1 MTKKKSKKSQ
11 IGNVVIR
18 AKRLP
23 RIGEQFAIVREGHGG
38 SRFTVL
44 CTDGKTRLMRI
55 GGKFKR
61 RMWVRPNDIVL
72 IKPWVVQGDSKC
84 DLVYRYLPA
93 ERKWLYRKNKI
104 PEDLV
109 I

>member
-11 IGNVVIR
+11 VGTPIIR

-23 RIGEQFAIVREGHGG
+23 KFHEQFAIVREGHGG
-38 SRFTVL
+38 SRFSVL
-44 CTDGKTRLMRI
+44 CADGKTRLMRVP
-55 GGKFKR
+55 GKFKKR
-61 RMWVRPNDIVL
+61 VWVRVKDIV
-72 IKPWVVQGDSKC
+72 IINPWVVQGDAKC
-84 DLVYRYLPA
+84 DLVYRYLPS
-93 ERKWLYRKNKI
+93 ERIWLHKNNRI